1 MNKRNLSIKDYIKF
15 MKNLKIV
22 SLILIIVSSISVH
35 AQQDPQYTQY
45 TYNMVILNPAYAGSK
60 GVPSLGLLAR
70 SQWVGLEGAP
80 KDLTFSINSPI
91 GKQVGLGLSV
101 IHDEI
106 GPVKEDNLYADFSY
120 TINTSDEGRLAFG
133 LKAGFT
139 FLDVRQTD
147 MVIDNDPLNIP
158 IHKTKPN
165 FGVGIYYYN
174 NKFYAGL
181 SAPNFLKT
189 RHLEVNSGVASTARE
204 TIHYFLTTG
213 YVFDINDNLKLKPSA
228 LVKATQGAP
237 LSVDIS
243 TNLLVDNRFE
253 MGLSYRFDDSI
264 SGMVGFYVND
274 DFRIGYAYDHTTSRF
289 GNFNAGSHEIML
301 LFDFNRRNLK
311 SPRFF

>member
-1 MNKRNLSIKDYIKF
+1 MQKMNFIKKANKNF
-15 MKNLKIV
+15 MGNKKIIFLITLMLFSLFV
-22 SLILIIVSSISVH
+22 S

-80 KDLTFSINSPI
+80 KDLTFSINAPV
-91 GKQVGLGLSV
+91 GKQLGLGLSV

-147 MVIDNDPLNIP
+147 MVINNDPLNIP
-158 IHKTKPN
+158 IHITKPN
-165 FGVGIYYYN
+165 FGVGVYYYN
-174 NKFYAGL
+174 GKFYAGL

-189 RHLEVNSGVASTARE
+189 RHLEVNSGVPSTANE

-213 YVFDINDNLKLKPSA
+213 YVFDLNDNLKLKPSA

-243 TNLLVDNRFE
+243 ANLLVDSRFE